1 MYRRADER
9 GVGCNL
15 DIRLKGSET
24 TLRIQQIFL
33 FLPALQR
40 SAVTEDENSL
50 IDNINRHFTAETD
63 IKQEVLK

>member
-9 GVGCNL
+9 GVGCNP

-24 TLRIQQIFL
+24 TLRTQQIFL